1 MKKSLILAIILLS
14 TLCTS
19 CDKDGNETQSQV
31 TDTSQSQTQETSIAE
46 VSTAE
51 DITTVSES
59 TSLAEESSIVT
70 EDTTTISETTIE
82 SQATSNIEY
91 ISSDDTIKALI
102 TDYIQSMIG
111 CDTEKYLSLVYD
123 TTEDRDDINPLEV
136 LEVMQGDRAVDNL
149 IFETFG
155 VHDDDELTRDNRE
168 ELYNTL
174 KNDLSIVSI
183 GDYVYLNQLDN
194 YDVKEFNEEYLN
206 KSADDFILCNFTLS
220 YKDQVGEYSILL
232 YSDGSGN
239 WKVANEGDTFY
250 NTNVESI
257 MQSKYYDLF

>member
-1 MKKSLILAIILLS
+1 MKKNLILAIILLS
-14 TLCTS
+14 ILCTS
-19 CDKDGNETQSQV
+19 CGKDRTQSQV
-31 TDTSQSQTQETSIAE
+31 TDTSQNETQETSITE
-46 VSTAE
+46 VSTVEDITNISENISSVEESFIETE
-51 DITTVSES
+51 DITTVSE
-59 TSLAEESSIVT
+59 
-70 EDTTTISETTIE
+70 TTIGN
-82 SQATSNIEY
+82 QAMSNIEY
-91 ISSDDTIKALI
+91 ISSDDTIKTLI
-102 TDYIQSMIG
+102 TNYIQSMID
-111 CDTEKYLSLVYD
+111 CDTKKYLSLVYD

-136 LEVMQGDRAVDNL
+136 LEVIQGDHAVDNL

-155 VHDDDELTRDNRE
+155 IHDDDKLTRDNRQ

-194 YDVKEFNEEYLN
+194 YDVKEFNEEYRN
-206 KSADDFILCNFTLS
+206 KSSSDFILCNFTLS

-250 NTNVESI
+250 NTNIEGI